1 MIVVVE
7 GISASGKTT
16 WCRKHA
22 SGFTIPETGRR
33 DDAPNATLNAEAAAR
48 FWVEQGEHR
57 WQAARVIERARGV
70 AVCDTDPIKLHYIW
84 SLRRIGAVA
93 ERAWQAEHIA
103 TRDAIVDGRIG
114 FADAYLVKPI
124 EPWRARQQRNADKT
138 RSRRNFDLHVKLLE
152 PLTRWYEAL
161 EAVLPDAVIWNLPDT
176 GLGSLS
182 NRGNRSAEIPVQI
195 FDDMIALLPP

>member
-22 SGFTIPETGRR
+22 SGFTVPETGPR
-33 DDAPNATLNAEAAAR
+33 DDAPDATLNAEAAAR
-48 FWVEQGEHR
+48 FWVKQGEHR
-57 WQAARVIERARGV
+57 WQAACAIERVRGI
-70 AVCDTDPIKLHYIW
+70 AVCDTDPLKLHYIW
-84 SLRRIGAVA
+84 SLRRIGIVA
-93 ERAWQAEHIA
+93 ERTWQAEHIA

-114 FADAYLVKPI
+114 FADTYLVKPI
-124 EPWRARQQRNADKT
+124 EPWRARQQRNADPT
-138 RSRRNFDLHVKLLE
+138 RTRRNFELHVKLLE

-161 EAVLPDAVIWNLPDT
+161 EAVLPSAVIWNLPDA

-182 NRGNRSAEIPVQI
+182 GRANRSSEDAVQI
-195 FDDMIALLPP
+195 FDEIIALLPA